1 MSLVPGLAL
10 CMHSLIQPHNNPRK
24 EEPFHADFID
34 EETGWE
40 G

>member
-1 MSLVPGLAL
+1 MSLVPGPAL
-10 CMHSLIQPHNNPRK
+10 CMHSLIQPHNPRK

-34 EETGWE
+34 DETGWE